1 MAAQG
6 MAFVI
11 PLVLLII
18 IGVGVSRQPQ
28 STEELGFS
36 VSLDFFNRDIILLE
50 VRKKIGNFFIT
61 LYQVPAVPWIPLIN
75 VWVNVYL
82 MCSLPASIWVKL
94 TVWLGI
100 GYAIYIFYGVS
111 HSSAKQQPEKDSAA
125 LLKDEIKSD
134 EI

>member
-1 MAAQG
+1 

-11 PLVLLII
+11 PLLLLII

-36 VSLDFFNRDIILLE
+36 VSLDFLIEELFCSKSG
-50 VRKKIGNFFIT
+50 KKIGKFFVT
-61 LYQVPAVPWIPLIN
+61 LFQVPAVPWIPLIN

-100 GYAIYIFYGVS
+100 GYAIYIFYGVN
-111 HSSAKQQPEKDSAA
+111 HSSAKEQPEKDSAA

>member
-1 MAAQG
+1 

-36 VSLDFFNRDIILLE
+36 VSHDFLIEELFCSKSG
-50 VRKKIGNFFIT
+50 KKFGKFFVT
-61 LYQVPAVPWIPLIN
+61 LFQVPAVPWIPLIN

-111 HSSAKQQPEKDSAA
+111 HSSAKEQPEKDSAA